1 MKLEIR
7 NLGVI
12 EEAKIDIKPLTV
24 FVGPNNAGKT
34 WLAYTFSGI
43 LGDYGWSQYLRAYIA
58 DEVQDSYPRLDAAIQ
73 QVLEGGDARIDL
85 VQFVEESGELFVNN
99 VARLAKRWMREF
111 MRAGSFSFERLEVH
125 IGLAELKEEAK
136 ARVLQYSLN
145 TLEEIGQK
153 RRKAPINVLKEAGS
167 PEMYLYTSTE
177 GSSSEQPPLKV
188 IKDLVALH
196 TFNTLHRA
204 FFTDKPIFPAERTT
218 FITYPFSGAR
228 KQSRQKRSPDE
239 GSLDE
244 QKGRVLSEPLGSF
257 LTMIEATFAMDSL
270 DREKRE
276 EEAKSDEPVRT
287 YMQLAQLLER
297 QILQGSID
305 FSTPEPGPKRDLL
318 FQPSDD
324 ITLEIPIASSMV
336 KELSSLVLYL
346 RYLAELGD
354 WLIIDEPELN
364 LHPEAQVKI
373 MEFLAMLVNAGLRV
387 LITTHSPNMIDHL
400 ENLIR
405 AAAFEE
411 EDKFS
416 IANEFFLHRSDA
428 FISQADVSIYLVDHK
443 KAESILLEEGKIN
456 WGTFGDVSDR
466 VAKIHYQ
473 L

>member
-1 MKLEIR
+1 
-7 NLGVI
+7 
-12 EEAKIDIKPLTV
+12 
-24 FVGPNNAGKT
+24 
-34 WLAYTFSGI
+34 
-43 LGDYGWSQYLRAYIA
+43 
-58 DEVQDSYPRLDAAIQ
+58 
-73 QVLEGGDARIDL
+73 
-85 VQFVEESGELFVNN
+85 
-99 VARLAKRWMREF
+99 
-111 MRAGSFSFERLEVH
+111 
-125 IGLAELKEEAK
+125 
-136 ARVLQYSLN
+136 
-145 TLEEIGQK
+145 
-153 RRKAPINVLKEAGS
+153 
-167 PEMYLYTSTE
+167 MYLYTSTE

-188 IKDLVALH
+188 IKDLVAVH
-196 TFNTLHRA
+196 TFNALHRA
-204 FFTDKPIFPAERTT
+204 FFTDKPIFPTERTT
-218 FITYPFSGAR
+218 YITYPFSGAR
-228 KQSRQKRSPDE
+228 KLSKRKRTTDE

-244 QKGRVLSEPLGSF
+244 QGGRVLSGPISF
-257 LTMIEATFAMDSL
+257 FLSMIETTFTMDSL

-276 EEAKSDEPVRT
+276 EEARSDEPVRT

-305 FSTPEPGPKRDLL
+305 FSAPEPGPKRDLL

-354 WLIIDEPELN
+354 WLIIDETREMN

-387 LITTHSPNMIDHL
+387 LITTHSPNMVDHL

-411 EDKFS
+411 EDKIS
-416 IANEFFLHRSDA
+416 IANEFFLHRPDA
-428 FISQADVSIYLVDHK
+428 FISQADVSIYLIDHK

-466 VAKIHYQ
+466 VARIHYQ